1 MQVTREDVLRCAS
14 QAHLNLREEEIEPL
28 RRDMERLLSHAEK
41 LNELDLAQVEPMTQH
56 LVRVLP
62 RRADVV
68 GPSLSQAQALSN
80 APDQEQGHFKV
91 PKVL

>member
-14 QAHLNLREEEIEPL
+14 LAHLNLREEEIEPL
-28 RRDMERLLSHAEK
+28 RGDMERLLSHAEK
-41 LNELDLAQVEPMTQH
+41 LDELELANVEPMIQH